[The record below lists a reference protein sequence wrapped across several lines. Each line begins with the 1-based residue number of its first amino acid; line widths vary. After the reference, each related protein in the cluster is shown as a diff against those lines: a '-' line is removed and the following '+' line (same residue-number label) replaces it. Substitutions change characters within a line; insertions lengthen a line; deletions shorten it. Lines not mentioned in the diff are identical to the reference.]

1 MARKKKQVEEVA
13 PELEMKQPSPAEE
26 HIPPTLTQEE
36 LFKLRAFESESR
48 VAGLEA
54 AMLTIERDGFLRKYD
69 PEGKLARWAE
79 SIHARNEMAKQ
90 KKLAYIDAISKIE
103 KRLGISMKDYS
114 FDDETGTLTWITK
127 DE

>member
-1 MARKKKQVEEVA
+1 MARKKKQIQEVA
-13 PELEMKQPSPAEE
+13 PELEMKQAQPAEE

-54 AMLTIERDGFLRKYD
+54 AMLTVERDVFLRKHD
-69 PEGKLARWAE
+69 PEGRLARWAE
-79 SIHARNEMAKQ
+79 SIYARNEMAKQ

-114 FDDETGTLTWITK
+114 FDDETGALTWVNK
-127 DE
+127 GE

>member
-13 PELEMKQPSPAEE
+13 PELEMKQVHSAEE
-26 HIPPTLTQEE
+26 FIPPTLTQEE
-36 LFKLRAFESESR
+36 LFRLRAFESESR

-54 AMLTIERDGFLRKYD
+54 AMLTIERDAFLRKHD
-69 PEGKLARWAE
+69 PEGRLARWAE
-79 SIHARNEMAKQ
+79 SIHVRNEMAKQ

-114 FDDETGTLTWITK
+114 FDDETGALTWVNNGQ
-127 DE
+127 